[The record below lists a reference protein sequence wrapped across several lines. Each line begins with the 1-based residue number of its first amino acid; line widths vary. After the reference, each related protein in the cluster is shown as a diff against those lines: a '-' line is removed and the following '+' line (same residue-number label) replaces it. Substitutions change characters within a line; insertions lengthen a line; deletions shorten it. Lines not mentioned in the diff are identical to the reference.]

1 MKKVPKHPMIGTIAK
16 NPRALRTYK
25 RAIILNEKFSKGLV

>member
-1 MKKVPKHPMIGTIAK
+1 MKNVPNHPTIGTIAK

-25 RAIILNEKFSKGLV
+25 RANILSEKFSKGMV